1 MKWKLIIATLTLV
14 TIAGGAWFTAWANTP
29 DRPLTATVQ
38 PIQQPEPTPQPPTVD
53 ELLRL
58 VNEERAKAGVAPL
71 RVDERV
77 QRSAQLK
84 ATDMY
89 TNNYA
94 SHIMPS
100 TGKVL
105 NAEMN
110 ALLAD
115 ACIYSSENYVDND
128 RYNNTTAEAMN
139 AWINSKPHHT
149 AMTDARYESTGIGV
163 SGDKIV
169 QHLCDEQ

>member
-14 TIAGGAWFTAWANTP
+14 TIAGGTLFTVWANS
-29 DRPLTATVQ
+29 LT
-38 PIQQPEPTPQPPTVD
+38 PTPVAQTQAIQKLEPKPPTVD

-58 VNEERAKAGVAPL
+58 VNEERAKVGVAPL

-84 ATDMY
+84 ATDMDI
-89 TNNYA
+89 NNYA

-110 ALLAD
+110 ALLVD
-115 ACIYSSENYVDND
+115 ACIDSSENFVDND
-128 RYNNTTAEAMN
+128 RYNNTTAEAMS
-139 AWINSKPHHT
+139 AWINSKPHYT
-149 AMTDARYESTGIGV
+149 AMIDPRYESTGIGI

-169 QHLCDEQ
+169 QHFCDEQ

>member
-14 TIAGGAWFTAWANTP
+14 TIAGGTLFTVWANT
-29 DRPLTATVQ
+29 LTPTPVAQTQ
-38 PIQQPEPTPQPPTVD
+38 AIQKPTPQPPTVD

-58 VNEERAKAGVAPL
+58 VNEERAKVGVAPL

-84 ATDMY
+84 ATDMDI
-89 TNNYA
+89 NNYA

-110 ALLAD
+110 ALLVD
-115 ACIYSSENYVDND
+115 ACINSSENFRDND
-128 RYNNTTAEAMN
+128 KFINTTAEAMS
-139 AWINSKPHHT
+139 AWINSKPHYT
-149 AMTDARYESTGIGV
+149 AMIDPRYESTGIGI

-169 QHLCDEQ
+169 QHFCDEQ

>member
-1 MKWKLIIATLTLV
+1 MKLKLIIATFLLV

-105 NAEMN
+105 NAEMDS
-110 ALLAD
+110 LLSS
-115 ACIYSSENYVDND
+115 ACVDSSENLTVISVKTSE
-128 RYNNTTAEAMN
+128 RAIYNWVHSE
-139 AWINSKPHHT
+139 PHYK
-149 AMTDARYESTGIGV
+149 AMTDPRYESTGFGIAN
-163 SGDKIV
+163 STIV